1 MVMGNLQH
9 CQYFEIKE
17 MFPKG
22 AKVCLNPGDT
32 FVKYEELN
40 CRENKNYKLS
50 EEAGFVWDNAV
61 RHMR

>member
-9 CQYFEIKE
+9 CQYFKTKEI
-17 MFPKG
+17 FPNG
-22 AKVCLNPGDT
+22 ANVCLDPGDT

-40 CRENKNYKLS
+40 CRKNTNYKLS